1 MNVAR
6 ISAAGAFIWQQ
17 VPAVADWIEILTSI
31 LPNPF

>member
-6 ISAAGAFIWQQ
+6 ISAAAAFVWLQ
-17 VPAVADWIEILTSI
+17 VPAVADWIEILTTI